1 VVIGTITTIIYLI
14 LQTHKTFSFY
24 HQKET
29 MSFRF
34 LSSLNSPPLVA
45 TAGAVI
51 VAGLPY
57 VQVGGISMMA
67 LQIANIVAFLTN
79 TAAVS
84 VPGRMDGDQD
94 ARMRSGDLNP
104 NPSTPLV
111 GANNNNNIVQASRDR
126 TLVAPA
132 GWAFAIWAPIYLGEA
147 VFCGAQFWDPT
158 VAAALPAL
166 TVPFVAANLTQSLWC
181 ASFRTSYSQGWH
193 KYVSVFM
200 LGGTAYSLS
209 HVPFAATASPY
220 LIPLAMHFGWT
231 TAATLV
237 NFNGSLAMTQGV
249 SERSLVAAGHL
260 SAVLATALGV
270 LVTVTQPLPAYGFT
284 VAWALAACSNGMRIK
299 PEDPSVSSALGTGAK
314 VQQVLLLGG
323 SLVSAGAAIFS
334 LLH

>member
-1 VVIGTITTIIYLI
+1 
-14 LQTHKTFSFY
+14 
-24 HQKET
+24 

-51 VAGLPY
+51 VAGLPFA
-57 VQVGGISMMA
+57 QLGGISMTA
-67 LQIANIVAFLTN
+67 LQVANILAFATN
-79 TAAVS
+79 AAAVS
-84 VPGRMDGDQD
+84 VPGRMDGEQD

-104 NPSTPLV
+104 NSSTPLV
-111 GANNNNNIVQASRDR
+111 GSNNNIVHASRDR

-132 GWAFAIWAPIYLGEA
+132 GWAFAIWGPIYFGEA

-158 VAAALPAL
+158 VAASLPLL
-166 TVPFVAANLTQSLWC
+166 TAPFVAANLTQSLWC
-181 ASFRTSYSQGWH
+181 ASFRTSYSQGWQ

-209 HVPFAATASPY
+209 QVPFAATASPY

-237 NFNGSLAMTQGV
+237 NFNGSLAMTEGN
-249 SERSLVAAGHL
+249 SERTLIAAGHV

-270 LVTVTQPLPAYGFT
+270 WVTVTQPLPAYGLT
-284 VAWALAACSNGMRIK
+284 VAWALAACSNGMRVK
-299 PEDPSVSSALGTGAK
+299 PEDPSVSSTLGTGAK
-314 VQQVLLLGG
+314 VQQVLLLVGT
-323 SLVSAGAAIFS
+323 LLSAGASIFA
-334 LLH
+334 LMH